1 MAPTCSWNSLPHW
14 KWWLTLILH
23 MTDVHASKGHDMMMI
38 QIKAR
43 AWKPRLPKRP
53 RLKGKIFCNVPNHQ
67 PVYHG
72 GWCDF
77 LKTCNKQPYVARWL
91 CHLFWP
97 MWCLNHLCRKDEH
110 IWTYQEITRLH
121 QKWQDRLKHVKRV
134 GLTIFWMMMH
144 HDRADRHG
152 PIQIYSNTSMK
163 FDEHTRIFTWQSH
176 GNHMA
181 FSKSN
186 HLAITLPFSIPK
198 LALPSFGVADSA
210 EWTGQSWRVPGC
222 PPKNRRS

>member
-1 MAPTCSWNSLPHW
+1 
-14 KWWLTLILH
+14 
-23 MTDVHASKGHDMMMI
+23 
-38 QIKAR
+38 
-43 AWKPRLPKRP
+43 
-53 RLKGKIFCNVPNHQ
+53 
-67 PVYHG
+67 
-72 GWCDF
+72 
-77 LKTCNKQPYVARWL
+77 
-91 CHLFWP
+91 
-97 MWCLNHLCRKDEH
+97 
-110 IWTYQEITRLH
+110 
-121 QKWQDRLKHVKRV
+121 
-134 GLTIFWMMMH
+134 MMMH

-210 EWTGQSWRVPGC
+210 EWTGQS
-222 PPKNRRS
+222 